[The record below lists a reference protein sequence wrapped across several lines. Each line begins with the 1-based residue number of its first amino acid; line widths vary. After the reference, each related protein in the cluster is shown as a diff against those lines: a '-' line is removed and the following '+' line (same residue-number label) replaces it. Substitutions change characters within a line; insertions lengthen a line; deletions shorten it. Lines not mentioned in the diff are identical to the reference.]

1 MEKENLYFDI
11 CLLFVEDDEMISTFA
26 KKILTP
32 LVKKILFAK
41 NGKEGLEMY
50 IQNSPDIVITDI
62 GMPVM
67 DGLIMAEKIRFLY
80 NQAQIIVTTS
90 RNDINLLLK
99 AFELDL
105 NHYVIKPYEV
115 KKIIEAVKKSYISII
130 SEQRLQKY
138 YNELEA
144 KVKERTNEL
153 EKLSEEIVATNKA
166 LSRFVPNDF
175 LKFLNK
181 ENITQINLGD
191 NIRQEMTIFFSDIRE
206 FTSLSET
213 MTPEDNFKFI
223 NAYLKRM
230 VPIIRQNSGI
240 IDKYIG
246 DSILALF
253 SNITDNALQA
263 AIETQKEVSKY
274 NLHRLKNNRK
284 AVVVGIGIHTGELM
298 LGVVGDEERLENT
311 VISDTV
317 NIASRIEGLTKLYD
331 ARVIISEK
339 TLKNLSN
346 PENYSFR
353 YLDRVKVKGKSTAI
367 SVFEVFSSVDNSN
380 VELKIKTISDFEK
393 AIELYQ
399 LKNIHEAYPI
409 FKKIHKINHLDVATN
424 IYIQRCENIL
434 KYGLPADWDGIEAI
448 KVK

>member
-1 MEKENLYFDI
+1 MNKESIFFDI
-11 CLLFVEDDEMISTFA
+11 TLLYVDDDEMIISFA
-26 KKILTP
+26 IKFFSP
-32 LVKKILFAK
+32 LVKSLIIAK
-41 NGKEGLEMY
+41 DGKEGLEKYM
-50 IQNSPDIVITDI
+50 QFSPDIVITDI
-62 GMPVM
+62 EMPQM
-67 DGLIMAEKIRFLY
+67 NGLIMAEKIRFLY
-80 NQAQIIVTTS
+80 NQAQIIVTTY
-90 RNDINLLLK
+90 RNDTHLLLK

-105 NHYVIKPYEV
+105 NHYVFKPLD
-115 KKIIEAVKKSYISII
+115 KKKLIDAIKKSYISLI

-138 YNELEA
+138 YNELEE

-153 EKLSEEIVATNKA
+153 EKLSAEIVATNKA

-181 ENITQINLGD
+181 ENITQVKLGD
-191 NIRQEMTIFFSDIRE
+191 NILQEMTIFFSDIRA

-230 VPIIRQNSGI
+230 VPIIRKNNGI

-253 SNITDNALQA
+253 SSTSDDTLKA
-263 AIETQKEVSKY
+263 AIETQIELRKY
-274 NLHRLKNNRK
+274 NLHRLKQNRSP
-284 AVVVGIGIHTGELM
+284 VTVGIGIHTGELM

-339 TLKNLSN
+339 TLNNLKT
-346 PENYSFR
+346 PEDYLFR
-353 YLDRVKVKGKSTAI
+353 YLDKVKVKGKSTAI
-367 SVFEVFSSVDNSN
+367 SVFEVFSSVDSLNI
-380 VELKIKTISDFEK
+380 ELKVKTIDDFEK
-393 AIELYQ
+393 GIELYQ
-399 LKNIHEAYPI
+399 MKQINEAI
-409 FKKIHKINHLDVATN
+409 TVFKEIEKINPSDIAAK
-424 IYIQRCENIL
+424 IYIQRCENIIT
-434 KYGLPADWDGIEAI
+434 YGLPTDWDGIESM
-448 KVK
+448 KTK